1 MEFTERGF
9 SIFGLFIN
17 WYGVI
22 IAFGMLLG
30 LFVAIKTFKK
40 RGYNLDT
47 VIDLALVCIPSA
59 IVGARLYYVIFYTHD
74 YTFWEIFKI
83 WEGGI
88 AIYGGIIGG
97 FIGALIYCLI
107 KKINLLEVCDC
118 IAPTLILGQA
128 IGRWGNFTNQEAYGM
143 LITDPNWQFFPFAV
157 NISSPHFTP
166 DATDAVVNAFGS
178 VVDNAWFMATFF
190 YESMWDF
197 IVFSVLLL
205 VFFKVGVRGLTVC
218 TYFVL
223 YGLGRFMIEGLRLDS
238 LYWGSFR
245 VSQVLSLVLVIA
257 FVAYAVYIIYKEYI
271 NKKRSLKEVVT
282 SENSSGSGL
291 LQITQNE
298 SQVNKLIDVKIKD
311 EKGGVE

>member
-1 MEFTERGF
+1 MEFTGRGF
-9 SIFGLFIN
+9 SIFGMFVN

-30 LFVAIKTFKK
+30 LLVAIKSFKK
-40 RGYNLDT
+40 RGYKVDT
-47 VIDLALVCIPSA
+47 VIDLALVAIPSA

-83 WEGGI
+83 WEGGM

-97 FIGALIYCLI
+97 FIGVLIYCLV

-128 IGRWGNFTNQEAYGM
+128 IGRWGNFTNQEAYGR

-157 NISSPHFTP
+157 NIPSSHFTVE
-166 DATDAVVNAFGS
+166 ATESVINAFGS

-190 YESMWDF
+190 YESMWNF

-205 VFFKVGVRGLTVC
+205 VFYKVGVRGLTLC
-218 TYFVL
+218 TYFIL
-223 YGLGRFMIEGLRLDS
+223 YGLGRFVIEGLRLDS

-257 FVAYAVYIIYKEYI
+257 FVIYAGYIIWKEYK
-271 NKKRSLKEVVT
+271 NKKLSYKT
-282 SENSSGSGL
+282 TASEKVGGGE
-291 LQITQNE
+291 ITQTPQTE
-298 SQVNKLIDVKIKD
+298 SQAVGVMEVQIGD
-311 EKGGVE
+311 EKGGSE